1 VRTCAAAESDNNR
14 PMTYG
19 KKDLPFP
26 YSQDFSGIVTR
37 VKGVRE
43 ATRAALVNSTKV
55 ASYLKAGA
63 NLVEQNL
70 GAQHSAAP
78 TGEDGRKPYW
88 SGLRFLTERALSREM
103 ETLEP
108 PFLRYKGDG
117 PYRATWASHDDYL
130 NDLLTFLFHA
140 MNYDPQYG
148 AELETRGD
156 WLPVE
161 SSFVDAI
168 DRATFHELQAI
179 CRMPLF
185 RLQLIM
191 VATADR
197 NDGIH
202 EAISNNYSGALEPW
216 KKIYESTIASRGFRL
231 REGITIEQLT
241 NILAAVTEGFAIHQ
255 LGDPGAGI
263 AGDTPAGNLVGMA
276 VLGIMNSYLEP
287 LDDPTGLTLREH
299 FEIVS
304 NRTRPADRRADDGAG

>member
-1 VRTCAAAESDNNR
+1 
-14 PMTYG
+14 MTLG

-26 YSQDFSGIVTR
+26 YNQDFSGIVTR

-43 ATRAALVNSTKV
+43 ATRAALVNSPKV

-70 GAQHSAAP
+70 GARTEPPAV
-78 TGEDGRKPYW
+78 DGRKQYW

-103 ETLEP
+103 ENLEP
-108 PFLRYKGDG
+108 PFLRQKGDG
-117 PYRATWASHDDYL
+117 PYRATWATHDDYL

-140 MNYDPQYG
+140 MNYDPQYD
-148 AELETRGD
+148 AEVETRG
-156 WLPVE
+156 WLDDE
-161 SSFVDAI
+161 KSFVDAI

-202 EAISNNYSGALEPW
+202 EAISNNYAGALEPW
-216 KKIYESTIASRGFRL
+216 KKIYESTFASRGFQL
-231 REGITIEQLT
+231 REGVTLDQLAYM
-241 NILAAVTEGFAIHQ
+241 LAAVTEGFALHH

-263 AGDTPAGNLVGMA
+263 VGDDPEDNLVGMA
-276 VLGIMNSYLEP
+276 VLAILAGYLEP
-287 LDDPTGLTLREH
+287 VAEPTGSTLREQ
-299 FEIVS
+299 FRGVS
-304 NRTRPADRRADDGAG
+304 NRARPADRTIEHRGK

>member
-1 VRTCAAAESDNNR
+1 
-14 PMTYG
+14 MTYG

-26 YSQDFSGIVTR
+26 YCQDFSGIVTR

-43 ATRAALVNSTKV
+43 TTRAALVNSVKV

-70 GAQHSAAP
+70 GALDSKTS

-103 ETLEP
+103 EQLDP

-117 PYRATWASHDDYL
+117 PYRATWGSHDDYL

-156 WLPVE
+156 WLTTDR
-161 SSFVDAI
+161 SFVGAV

-202 EAISNNYSGALEPW
+202 DAISNNYAGALEPW
-216 KKIYESTIASRGFRL
+216 MKIYESTIAARGFRL
-231 REGITIEQLT
+231 RKGITIEQFA
-241 NILAAVTEGFAIHQ
+241 NILAAITEGFAVHH

-263 AGDTPAGNLVGMA
+263 VGDWPADNLVGMA

-287 LDDPTGLTLREH
+287 EAEPSGLTLREQ
-299 FEIVS
+299 FERVA
-304 NRTRPADRRADDGAG
+304 NATRPADRTTDDSGD

>member
-1 VRTCAAAESDNNR
+1 
-14 PMTYG
+14 MTYG

-43 ATRAALVNSTKV
+43 TTRAALVDSVKV

-70 GAQHSAAP
+70 GALDSKES

-103 ETLEP
+103 ENLDP

-130 NDLLTFLFHA
+130 NDLLMFLFHA
-140 MNYDPQYG
+140 MSYDPQYG

-156 WLPVE
+156 WLITDR
-161 SSFVDAI
+161 SFVGAV

-202 EAISNNYSGALEPW
+202 DAISNSYAGALEPW
-216 KKIYESTIASRGFRL
+216 MKIYESTFAARGFRL
-231 REGITIEQLT
+231 RKGITMEQFA
-241 NILAAVTEGFAIHQ
+241 NILAAIIEGFAVHH

-263 AGDTPAGNLVGMA
+263 LGDFPADNLVGMA

-287 LDDPTGLTLREH
+287 EDEPTGLTLREQ
-299 FEIVS
+299 FERAA
-304 NRTRPADRRADDGAG
+304 NATRPADRITEDSGD

>member
-1 VRTCAAAESDNNR
+1 
-14 PMTYG
+14 MTLG
-19 KKDLPFP
+19 KADLPFP
-26 YSQDFSGIVTR
+26 YNQDFSGIVTR

-43 ATRAALVNSTKV
+43 STRAALINSPKV

-70 GAQHSAAP
+70 GACPEPP
-78 TGEDGRKPYW
+78 TAGGRKQYW

-103 ETLEP
+103 ENLAP
-108 PFLRYKGDG
+108 PFLRQKGDG
-117 PYRATWASHDDYL
+117 PYRATWATHDDYL

-140 MNYDPQYG
+140 MNYDPQYN
-148 AELETRGD
+148 AEVETRG
-156 WLPVE
+156 WLDDE
-161 SSFVDAI
+161 ESFVDAI

-202 EAISNNYSGALEPW
+202 EAIANNYAGALEPW
-216 KKIYESTIASRGFRL
+216 KKIYESTFASRGYHL
-231 REGITIEQLT
+231 RPGVTLDQLAYM
-241 NILAAVTEGFAIHQ
+241 LAAVTEGFALHH

-263 AGDTPAGNLVGMA
+263 AGDDPAGNLVGMA
-276 VLGIMNSYLEP
+276 VLGILNSYLEP
-287 LDDPTGLTLREH
+287 VAEPTGSTLREH
-299 FEIVS
+299 FRGVS
-304 NRTRPADRRADDGAG
+304 HRARPADRSIENSGE

>member
-1 VRTCAAAESDNNR
+1 
-14 PMTYG
+14 MTYG
-19 KKDLPFP
+19 KKDLPYP

-37 VKGVRE
+37 VKGVRKS
-43 ATRAALVNSTKV
+43 TRAALVNSLKV

-70 GAQHSAAP
+70 GALDS
-78 TGEDGRKPYW
+78 TVSDGEGGRKPYW
-88 SGLRFLTERALSREM
+88 SGLRFLTERALACEM
-103 ETLEP
+103 ENLEP
-108 PFLRYKGDG
+108 PFLRQRGAG

-148 AELETRGD
+148 AGLETRGD
-156 WLPVE
+156 WLTTE
-161 SSFVDAI
+161 SSFVDAV

-202 EAISNNYSGALEPW
+202 DAISNNYAGALEPW
-216 KKIYESTIASRGFRL
+216 KKIYESTIAARGYQL
-231 REGITIEQLT
+231 RKGITIDQFA
-241 NILAAVTEGFAIHQ
+241 NILAAITEGFAVHH
-255 LGDPGAGI
+255 LGDPTAGI
-263 AGDTPAGNLVGMA
+263 IGDEPADNLVGMA

-287 LDDPTGLTLREH
+287 ADEPSGLTLREL
-299 FEIVS
+299 FESTS
-304 NRTRPADRRADDGAG
+304 NEPPPADRTCDDNGD

>member
-1 VRTCAAAESDNNR
+1 
-14 PMTYG
+14 MTHG
-19 KKDLPFP
+19 KEDLPFP
-26 YSQDFSGIVTR
+26 YNQDFSGIVTR

-43 ATRAALVNSTKV
+43 ATRAALVNSPKV

-70 GAQHSAAP
+70 GAWDGPPAA
-78 TGEDGRKPYW
+78 DGRKQYW

-108 PFLRYKGDG
+108 PFLRQKGDG

-140 MNYDPQYG
+140 MNYDPQYD
-148 AELETRGD
+148 AEVETRG
-156 WLPVE
+156 WLDDE
-161 SSFVDAI
+161 ESFVDAI

-202 EAISNNYSGALEPW
+202 DAIANNYAGALEPW
-216 KKIYESTIASRGFRL
+216 KKIYESTFASRGFQL
-231 REGITIEQLT
+231 RPGVTLDQLAYM
-241 NILAAVTEGFAIHQ
+241 LAAVTEGFALHH
-255 LGDPGAGI
+255 LGDPTAGI
-263 AGDTPAGNLVGMA
+263 VGDEIADNLVGMA
-276 VLGIMNSYLEP
+276 VLGILNSFLEP
-287 LDDPTGLTLREH
+287 VAEPTGQTLREH
-299 FEIVS
+299 FRGVS
-304 NRTRPADRRADDGAG
+304 NRARPADRTLDDSGE

>member
-1 VRTCAAAESDNNR
+1 
-14 PMTYG
+14 MTYG
-19 KKDLPFP
+19 KKDLPYP

-43 ATRAALVNSTKV
+43 STRVALVNSPKV

-63 NLVEQNL
+63 NLIEQNL
-70 GAQHSAAP
+70 GALDSTAV
-78 TGEDGRKPYW
+78 EVECGRKPYW

-103 ETLEP
+103 ENLEP
-108 PFLRYKGDG
+108 PFLRQKGDG

-148 AELETRGD
+148 AGLETRGD
-156 WLPVE
+156 WLVSE
-161 SSFVDAI
+161 DDFADALE
-168 DRATFHELQAI
+168 RAVYHELLAI

-202 EAISNNYSGALEPW
+202 DAIANNYAGALDPW
-216 KKIYESTIASRGFRL
+216 MKIYEATIAARGFRL
-231 REGITIEQLT
+231 RKGITMEQFANT
-241 NILAAVTEGFAIHQ
+241 LAAITEGFAVHH
-255 LGDPGAGI
+255 LGDPSAGI
-263 AGDTPAGNLVGMA
+263 TGTGPEDSMVGTA
-276 VLGIMNSYLEP
+276 ILGIMNSFLEP
-287 LDDPTGLTLREH
+287 RDAPPGRTLREE
-299 FEIVS
+299 FRDIS
-304 NRTRPADRRADDGAG
+304 RRTRPPEPTMDDCGDLR

>member
-1 VRTCAAAESDNNR
+1 
-14 PMTYG
+14 MTLG

-26 YSQDFSGIVTR
+26 YNQDFSGIVTR

-43 ATRAALVNSTKV
+43 ATRAALVNSPKV

-70 GAQHSAAP
+70 GACAEPPAA
-78 TGEDGRKPYW
+78 DGRKQYW

-103 ETLEP
+103 ENLEP
-108 PFLRYKGDG
+108 PFLRQKGDG
-117 PYRATWASHDDYL
+117 PYRATWATHDDYL

-140 MNYDPQYG
+140 MNYDPQYN
-148 AELETRGD
+148 AEVETRG
-156 WLPVE
+156 WLDDE
-161 SSFVDAI
+161 ESFVDAI

-202 EAISNNYSGALEPW
+202 EAISNNYAGALEPW
-216 KKIYESTIASRGFRL
+216 KKIYESTFASRGFQL
-231 REGITIEQLT
+231 RPGVTLDQLAYM
-241 NILAAVTEGFAIHQ
+241 LAAVTEGFALHH

-263 AGDTPAGNLVGMA
+263 VGDDPDDNLVGMA
-276 VLGIMNSYLEP
+276 VLAILAGYLEP
-287 LDDPTGLTLREH
+287 VAEPTGSTLREQ
-299 FEIVS
+299 FRSVS
-304 NRTRPADRRADDGAG
+304 NRARPADRTIEHRGE